1 MPASV
6 GELLSLAEDEVQVLT
21 DVLLLGPEVRLAPV
35 LRAWRRFDST
45 ARATLTVTLGPR
57 VPTHPVDFAVACSIR
72 GSPSR
77 ATHTASESPAG
88 WHLLRAGA
96 LVGAAGDLLAQ
107 VDAPADVAHTA
118 AARVASLIAAAA
130 YSLVVTGGRQVYTP
144 SQDLAP
150 VVRAHLAAVRVIDA
164 FSGADPS
171 SALYDV
177 TAEPTSITYGAGAR
191 LSAAALRL
199 RHECLSAEPSSEVF
213 ILSALATSRLLITAW
228 QVLDGGQRGG
238 LADRPL
244 DEVRK
249 SLRDAALAWREVV
262 HDWRA
267 HVVPGRRPE
276 SVRTAAAEF
285 GAACDALASHS
296 RPVTPTTLRESLIGV
311 GRGLAQS
318 VRLGDAQQPLP
329 SQLGHAKLILVPARS
344 LPASLDRLQSVIR
357 GKYVAAPQAAGVRLT
372 SNWDTAL
379 RLTRTAAAAVADVRP
394 WFGDVPRHSAAQSEL
409 IASAPF
415 ANSKRARPPR
425 RGEPRTRGA

>member
-35 LRAWRRFDST
+35 LRAWRTFDST
-45 ARATLTVTLGPR
+45 ARAALAVTLGPR

-72 GSPSR
+72 GSNSR
-77 ATHTASESPAG
+77 AVLTASESPAR
-88 WHLLRAGA
+88 WHLLRAA
-96 LVGAAGDLLAQ
+96 TLVGAAGDLLAQ
-107 VDAPADVAHTA
+107 VDAQADVAHTA
-118 AARVASLIAAAA
+118 AARLASISAAAA
-130 YSLVVTGGRQVYTP
+130 YSLVVTGGRQGYKP

-150 VVRAHLAAVRVIDA
+150 VVRAHIAAVRVVDA
-164 FSGADPS
+164 HSGAGPS

-177 TAEPTSITYGAGAR
+177 MAEPTSITYGPGAR

-199 RHECLSAEPSSEVF
+199 HHECLTAEPSSEVF
-213 ILSALATSRLLITAW
+213 ILGALSTSRLLITAW
-228 QVLDGGQRGG
+228 QVLERGQNGG
-238 LADRPL
+238 LVGGPL
-244 DEVRK
+244 DEVREG
-249 SLRDAALAWREVV
+249 LRDAALAWRQVA
-262 HDWRA
+262 HDWRT

-276 SVRTAAAEF
+276 SVRSAAAEF

-296 RPVTPTTLRESLIGV
+296 RPMTLTTLRESLIGV

-357 GKYVAAPQAAGVRLT
+357 GQYVAAPQAAGVRLT

-394 WFGDVPRHSAAQSEL
+394 WFGDVPRHCAARSEL